1 MEAAQ
6 RAEKFRLGGKSRF
19 SDDGLNFEG
28 THPNNG
34 FQLVIQLMLSYWG
47 VKSAGLLGT
56 VALATLSNNPAD
68 LNNGFQL
75 VIHLMLP
82 YGV

>member
-28 THPNNG
+28 TPPKQWISVGDSAHV
-34 FQLVIQLMLSYWG
+34 FIFLVFRAVW
-47 VKSAGLLGT
+47 
-56 VALATLSNNPAD
+56 
-68 LNNGFQL
+68 
-75 VIHLMLP
+75 
-82 YGV
+82 

>member
-28 THPNNG
+28 TPPNNG
-34 FQLVIQLMLSYWG
+34 FQLVIQAHIFHFM
-47 VKSAGLLGT
+47 V
-56 VALATLSNNPAD
+56 P
-68 LNNGFQL
+68 L
-75 VIHLMLP
+75 VRI
-82 YGV
+82 GEQKRRFCEAVN

>member
-28 THPNNG
+28 TPPNNG
-34 FQLVIQLMLSYWG
+34 IQLVI
-47 VKSAGLLGT
+47 
-56 VALATLSNNPAD
+56 PAHI
-68 LNNGFQL
+68 F
-75 VIHLMLP
+75 HLMVSTCFAL
-82 YGV
+82 GNKSGSFCEAVN

>member
-28 THPNNG
+28 TPPNNG
-34 FQLVIQLMLSYWG
+34 FQLVIQAHIFHILVSVEGATSPHWG
-47 VKSAGLLGT
+47 TKAALL
-56 VALATLSNNPAD
+56 
-68 LNNGFQL
+68 
-75 VIHLMLP
+75 
-82 YGV
+82 